1 MHKHYFAV
9 DLGATSGRTILGH
22 FNNEG
27 DIVMEELNRFPNHL
41 IRCGNHFYWDLLE
54 LYRNVLE
61 GLKIAAGKGVE
72 IASIG
77 IDTWGVDFVLLGK
90 DGNMLRLPFSYR
102 DPHTAGAPDE
112 LFKRM
117 PRAEVYDR
125 TGIQI
130 MDFNSLFQLD
140 AMRRAADSALEAADK
155 VLFVPD
161 ALVYFLTGEAVTE
174 YTIATTGQIID
185 AAKRTVDADLLGL
198 VGLSADKFGRMVYP
212 GEVIGTLSE
221 EVQALTGLGAV
232 PVVAVG
238 EHDTA
243 SAVAAVP
250 AASRNF
256 AYLSSGTWSLMGVE
270 TDAPVIDERT
280 SALNVTNEGGVYGTI
295 RLLKNIC
302 GMWLLER
309 CRLNWKDADYG
320 QLIAEADQAEPFRS
334 LINPNSPC
342 FANPADMEAA
352 IKQYCKEAGQPVPET
367 RGQVVRCIFES
378 LALCYRFTLD
388 NLRPLADH
396 PIDVLHIIGGGSRNA
411 LLNQFTANAIG
422 IPVVAGP
429 VEATALGN
437 MMVQAIAAG
446 EAETIA
452 DLRASMS
459 KSSSLQRFQPE
470 DQPTWAAAYDKYLK
484 VASK

>member
-22 FNNEG
+22 FNDKG

-61 GLKIAAGKGVE
+61 GLKIAAAKGVE

-77 IDTWGVDFVLLGK
+77 IDTWGVDFVLLGS

-117 PRAEVYDR
+117 PRAEVYAR

-140 AMRRAADSALEAADK
+140 AMRRHADSALEAATK

-185 AAKRTVDADLLGL
+185 ARKRTVDADLLQL

-256 AYLSSGTWSLMGVE
+256 AYLSSGTWSLMGV
-270 TDAPVIDERT
+270 I
-280 SALNVTNEGGVYGTI
+280 
-295 RLLKNIC
+295 
-302 GMWLLER
+302 
-309 CRLNWKDADYG
+309 
-320 QLIAEADQAEPFRS
+320 Q
-334 LINPNSPC
+334 
-342 FANPADMEAA
+342 
-352 IKQYCKEAGQPVPET
+352 T
-367 RGQVVRCIFES
+367 R
-378 LALCYRFTLD
+378 
-388 NLRPLADH
+388 P
-396 PIDVLHIIGGGSRNA
+396 
-411 LLNQFTANAIG
+411 
-422 IPVVAGP
+422 
-429 VEATALGN
+429 
-437 MMVQAIAAG
+437 
-446 EAETIA
+446 
-452 DLRASMS
+452 
-459 KSSSLQRFQPE
+459 
-470 DQPTWAAAYDKYLK
+470 
-484 VASK
+484 